1 MPLTFRLLAR
11 ADAWPAD
18 TSSLAA
24 AIRSQGPFE
33 PVVTVTAEEL
43 VVQDPTRGLTTTA
56 VFSAD
61 PVPALDRLTAAD
73 GYTVEAM
80 DRDHDSDRP
89 IQRVVTIHTADA
101 ADAAAATLFHVT
113 VTDGLWWMLGGVLVD
128 PYRKSVWGWRR
139 WRTDQ
144 SLAAHAAAVDAARGA
159 TSAPAGGA
167 S

>member
-11 ADAWPAD
+11 AADWPAD

-33 PVVTVTAEEL
+33 PVVTVTNGEL
-43 VVQDPTRGLTTTA
+43 VVQDAARGLTTTA
-56 VFSAD
+56 AFSAD
-61 PVPALDRLTAAD
+61 PVPTLAALTAAD
-73 GYTVEAM
+73 GYTMEALS
-80 DRDHDSDRP
+80 RDHDSDRP
-89 IQRVVTIHTADA
+89 IERVVTIRTADA

-144 SLAAHAAAVDAARGA
+144 SLAAHAAAVDAAHGA
-159 TSAPAGGA
+159 ASTPAGGA
-167 S
+167 T